1 MLRIAVVE
9 DDAPTREK
17 LCTLI
22 RDHAVSKGKDLAVT
36 PLEDGSSLLGGALS
50 GYDIIFLDIMLP
62 GLTGME
68 VAERIRAG
76 DPDVVLVFVT
86 NAAQYA
92 IKGYAVGALDFVL
105 KPVNPY
111 EFLVKLERALERA
124 AQRRQR
130 PITLQTADGVQVL
143 VSGLFFQLMTLPVI
157 PMSVNHLWLLWLLAY
172 AGQAAALLFLT
183 RLRRPGAA
191 YCAVW
196 SMTLTQ
202 LSAEAGLLLW
212 YALQRFH
219 WPKAESA
226 RKPADFPTRLA
237 QLFLKY

>member
-22 RDHAVSKGKDLAVT
+22 RDHASSKGKDLAVT

-143 VSGLFFQLMTLPVI
+143 SSRDILYVETRDRKLFYHT
-157 PMSVNHLWLLWLLAY
+157 
-172 AGQAAALLFLT
+172 T
-183 RLRRPGAA
+183 RG
-191 YCAVW
+191 CFAVRS
-196 SMTLTQ
+196 SMQ
-202 LSAEAGLLLW
+202 SAEALLGSLRFVRCNQC
-212 YALQRFH
+212 YLVNLRHVQSVQGDFVTVGRDRLEVSRRQRAAFLEAMLQYVG
-219 WPKAESA
+219 
-226 RKPADFPTRLA
+226 D
-237 QLFLKY
+237 

>member
-92 IKGYAVGALDFVL
+92 IKGYAVGALDFML

-143 VSGLFFQLMTLPVI
+143 SSRDILYVETRDRKLFYHT
-157 PMSVNHLWLLWLLAY
+157 
-172 AGQAAALLFLT
+172 T
-183 RLRRPGAA
+183 RG
-191 YCAVW
+191 CFAVRS
-196 SMTLTQ
+196 SMQ
-202 LSAEAGLLLW
+202 SAEALLGSLRFVRCNQC
-212 YALQRFH
+212 YLVNLRHVQSVQGDFVTVGRDRLEVSRRQRAAFLEAMLQYVR
-219 WPKAESA
+219 
-226 RKPADFPTRLA
+226 D
-237 QLFLKY
+237 

>member
-130 PITLQTADGVQVL
+130 PITLQTAGGVQVL
-143 VSGLFFQLMTLPVI
+143 SSRDILYVETRDRKLFYHT
-157 PMSVNHLWLLWLLAY
+157 
-172 AGQAAALLFLT
+172 T
-183 RLRRPGAA
+183 RG
-191 YCAVW
+191 CFAVRS
-196 SMTLTQ
+196 SMQ
-202 LSAEAGLLLW
+202 SAEALLGSLRFVRCNQC
-212 YALQRFH
+212 YLVNLCHVQSVQGDFVTVGRDRLEVSRRQRAAFLEAMLQYVR
-219 WPKAESA
+219 
-226 RKPADFPTRLA
+226 D
-237 QLFLKY
+237 

>member
-22 RDHAVSKGKDLAVT
+22 RDHAVSKGKDLAGT

-62 GLTGME
+62 TFLM
-68 VAERIRAG
+68 RI
-76 DPDVVLVFVT
+76 
-86 NAAQYA
+86 
-92 IKGYAVGALDFVL
+92 
-105 KPVNPY
+105 
-111 EFLVKLERALERA
+111 
-124 AQRRQR
+124 
-130 PITLQTADGVQVL
+130 
-143 VSGLFFQLMTLPVI
+143 
-157 PMSVNHLWLLWLLAY
+157 NHLWLLWPLAY
-172 AGQAAALLFLT
+172 VVQAAGLLFLT
-183 RLRRPGAA
+183 RLRLPGAA

>member
-143 VSGLFFQLMTLPVI
+143 SSRDILYVETRDRKLFYHT
-157 PMSVNHLWLLWLLAY
+157 
-172 AGQAAALLFLT
+172 T
-183 RLRRPGAA
+183 RG
-191 YCAVW
+191 CFAVRS
-196 SMTLTQ
+196 SMQ
-202 LSAEAGLLLW
+202 SAEALLGSLRFVRCNQC
-212 YALQRFH
+212 YLVNLRHVQSVQGDFVTVGRDRLEVSRRQRAAFLEVMLQYVR
-219 WPKAESA
+219 
-226 RKPADFPTRLA
+226 D
-237 QLFLKY
+237 

>member
-76 DPDVVLVFVT
+76 DPDVVLVFIT

-92 IKGYAVGALDFVL
+92 IKG
-105 KPVNPY
+105 
-111 EFLVKLERALERA
+111 
-124 AQRRQR
+124 
-130 PITLQTADGVQVL
+130 
-143 VSGLFFQLMTLPVI
+143 
-157 PMSVNHLWLLWLLAY
+157 
-172 AGQAAALLFLT
+172 
-183 RLRRPGAA
+183 
-191 YCAVW
+191 
-196 SMTLTQ
+196 
-202 LSAEAGLLLW
+202 
-212 YALQRFH
+212 
-219 WPKAESA
+219 
-226 RKPADFPTRLA
+226 
-237 QLFLKY
+237 

>member
-143 VSGLFFQLMTLPVI
+143 SSRDILYVETRDRKLFYHT
-157 PMSVNHLWLLWLLAY
+157 
-172 AGQAAALLFLT
+172 T
-183 RLRRPGAA
+183 RG
-191 YCAVW
+191 CFAVRS
-196 SMTLTQ
+196 SMQ
-202 LSAEAGLLLW
+202 SAEALLGSLRLVRCNQC
-212 YALQRFH
+212 YLVNLRHVQSVQGDFVTVGRDRLEVSRRQRAAFLEAMLQYVG
-219 WPKAESA
+219 
-226 RKPADFPTRLA
+226 D
-237 QLFLKY
+237 

>member
-124 AQRRQR
+124 AQRRQH

-143 VSGLFFQLMTLPVI
+143 SSRDILYVETRDRKLFYHT
-157 PMSVNHLWLLWLLAY
+157 
-172 AGQAAALLFLT
+172 T
-183 RLRRPGAA
+183 RG
-191 YCAVW
+191 CFAVRS
-196 SMTLTQ
+196 SMQ
-202 LSAEAGLLLW
+202 SAEALLGSLRFVRCNQC
-212 YALQRFH
+212 YLVNLRHVQSVQGDFVTVGRDRLEVSRRQRAAFLEAMLQYVG
-219 WPKAESA
+219 
-226 RKPADFPTRLA
+226 D
-237 QLFLKY
+237 

>member
-76 DPDVVLVFVT
+76 DPNVVLVFVT

-143 VSGLFFQLMTLPVI
+143 SSRDILYVETRDRKLFYHT
-157 PMSVNHLWLLWLLAY
+157 
-172 AGQAAALLFLT
+172 T
-183 RLRRPGAA
+183 RG
-191 YCAVW
+191 CFAVRS
-196 SMTLTQ
+196 SMQ
-202 LSAEAGLLLW
+202 SAEALLGSLRFMRCNQC
-212 YALQRFH
+212 YLVNLRHVQSVQGDFVTVGRDRLEVSRRQRAAFLEAMLQYVG
-219 WPKAESA
+219 
-226 RKPADFPTRLA
+226 D
-237 QLFLKY
+237 

>member
-76 DPDVVLVFVT
+76 DPDVVLVFIT

-143 VSGLFFQLMTLPVI
+143 SSRDILYVETRDRKLFYHT
-157 PMSVNHLWLLWLLAY
+157 
-172 AGQAAALLFLT
+172 T
-183 RLRRPGAA
+183 RG
-191 YCAVW
+191 CFAVRS
-196 SMTLTQ
+196 SMQ
-202 LSAEAGLLLW
+202 SAEALLGSLRFVRCNQC
-212 YALQRFH
+212 YLVNLRHVQSVQGDFVTVGRDRLEVSRRQRAAFLEAMLQYVR
-219 WPKAESA
+219 
-226 RKPADFPTRLA
+226 D
-237 QLFLKY
+237 

>member
-1 MLRIAVVE
+1 MWGTEHAARLWMVCVCAGLIQWGGVLTFAAPLRHR
-9 DDAPTREK
+9 P
-17 LCTLI
+17 
-22 RDHAVSKGKDLAVT
+22 HY
-36 PLEDGSSLLGGALS
+36 LG
-50 GYDIIFLDIMLP
+50 
-62 GLTGME
+62 
-68 VAERIRAG
+68 R
-76 DPDVVLVFVT
+76 
-86 NAAQYA
+86 
-92 IKGYAVGALDFVL
+92 
-105 KPVNPY
+105 
-111 EFLVKLERALERA
+111 
-124 AQRRQR
+124 
-130 PITLQTADGVQVL
+130 VL

-157 PMSVNHLWLLWLLAY
+157 PMSVNHLWLLWPLAY

-183 RLRRPGAA
+183 RLRLPGAA

>member
-1 MLRIAVVE
+1 MWGTEHAARLWMVCVCAGLIQWGGVLTFSAPLRH
-9 DDAPTREK
+9 RS
-17 LCTLI
+17 
-22 RDHAVSKGKDLAVT
+22 HY
-36 PLEDGSSLLGGALS
+36 LG
-50 GYDIIFLDIMLP
+50 
-62 GLTGME
+62 
-68 VAERIRAG
+68 R
-76 DPDVVLVFVT
+76 
-86 NAAQYA
+86 
-92 IKGYAVGALDFVL
+92 
-105 KPVNPY
+105 
-111 EFLVKLERALERA
+111 
-124 AQRRQR
+124 
-130 PITLQTADGVQVL
+130 VL
-143 VSGLFFQLMTLPVI
+143 VSGLFFQLIMLPTFLMRI
-157 PMSVNHLWLLWLLAY
+157 NHLWLLWLLAY

-183 RLRRPGAA
+183 RLRLPGAA

>member
-143 VSGLFFQLMTLPVI
+143 SSRDILYVETRDRKLFYHT
-157 PMSVNHLWLLWLLAY
+157 
-172 AGQAAALLFLT
+172 T
-183 RLRRPGAA
+183 RG
-191 YCAVW
+191 CFAVRS
-196 SMTLTQ
+196 SMQ
-202 LSAEAGLLLW
+202 SAEALLGSLRFVRCNQC
-212 YALQRFH
+212 YLVNLRHVQSVQGDFVTVGRDRLEVSRRQRAAFLEAMLQYVG
-219 WPKAESA
+219 
-226 RKPADFPTRLA
+226 D
-237 QLFLKY
+237 

>member
-143 VSGLFFQLMTLPVI
+143 SSRDILYVETRDRKLFYHT
-157 PMSVNHLWLLWLLAY
+157 
-172 AGQAAALLFLT
+172 T
-183 RLRRPGAA
+183 RG
-191 YCAVW
+191 CFAVRS
-196 SMTLTQ
+196 SMQ
-202 LSAEAGLLLW
+202 SAEALLGSL
-212 YALQRFH
+212 RFVRCNQCYLVNLRH
-219 WPKAESA
+219 VQSVQGDFVTVGRDRLEVSRRQSA
-226 RKPADFPTRLA
+226 ACLEAMLHYVRD
-237 QLFLKY
+237 

>member
-50 GYDIIFLDIMLP
+50 GYDIIFLDIMLL

-143 VSGLFFQLMTLPVI
+143 SSRDILYVETRDRKLFYHT
-157 PMSVNHLWLLWLLAY
+157 
-172 AGQAAALLFLT
+172 T
-183 RLRRPGAA
+183 RG
-191 YCAVW
+191 CFAVRS
-196 SMTLTQ
+196 SMQ
-202 LSAEAGLLLW
+202 SAEALLGSLRFVRCNQC
-212 YALQRFH
+212 YLVNLRHVQSVQGDFVTVGRDRLEVSRRQRAAFLEAMLQYVR
-219 WPKAESA
+219 
-226 RKPADFPTRLA
+226 D
-237 QLFLKY
+237 

>member
-62 GLTGME
+62 TFLM
-68 VAERIRAG
+68 RI
-76 DPDVVLVFVT
+76 
-86 NAAQYA
+86 
-92 IKGYAVGALDFVL
+92 
-105 KPVNPY
+105 
-111 EFLVKLERALERA
+111 
-124 AQRRQR
+124 
-130 PITLQTADGVQVL
+130 
-143 VSGLFFQLMTLPVI
+143 
-157 PMSVNHLWLLWLLAY
+157 NHLWLLWLPAY

-183 RLRRPGAA
+183 RLRLPGAA

-202 LSAEAGLLLW
+202 LSAEAFGM
-212 YALQRFH
+212 RC
-219 WPKAESA
+219 SA
-226 RKPADFPTRLA
+226 STCRKPNPHENPPIFPHALHNC
-237 QLFLKY
+237 F

>member
-9 DDAPTREK
+9 GDAPTREK

-143 VSGLFFQLMTLPVI
+143 SSRDILYVETRDRKLFYHT
-157 PMSVNHLWLLWLLAY
+157 
-172 AGQAAALLFLT
+172 T
-183 RLRRPGAA
+183 RG
-191 YCAVW
+191 CFAVRS
-196 SMTLTQ
+196 SMQ
-202 LSAEAGLLLW
+202 SAEALLGSLRFVRCNQC
-212 YALQRFH
+212 YLVNLRHVQSVQGDFVTVGRDRLEVSRRQRAAFLEAMLQYVG
-219 WPKAESA
+219 
-226 RKPADFPTRLA
+226 D
-237 QLFLKY
+237 

>member
-62 GLTGME
+62 TFLM
-68 VAERIRAG
+68 RI
-76 DPDVVLVFVT
+76 
-86 NAAQYA
+86 
-92 IKGYAVGALDFVL
+92 
-105 KPVNPY
+105 
-111 EFLVKLERALERA
+111 
-124 AQRRQR
+124 
-130 PITLQTADGVQVL
+130 
-143 VSGLFFQLMTLPVI
+143 
-157 PMSVNHLWLLWLLAY
+157 NHLWLLWLLAY
-172 AGQAAALLFLT
+172 AEQAAALLFLT
-183 RLRRPGAA
+183 RLRLPGAA

>member
-1 MLRIAVVE
+1 MLRIAVEE

-143 VSGLFFQLMTLPVI
+143 SSRDILYVETRDRKLFYHT
-157 PMSVNHLWLLWLLAY
+157 
-172 AGQAAALLFLT
+172 T
-183 RLRRPGAA
+183 RG
-191 YCAVW
+191 CFAVRS
-196 SMTLTQ
+196 SMQ
-202 LSAEAGLLLW
+202 SAEALLGSLRFVRCNQC
-212 YALQRFH
+212 YLVNLRHVQSVQGDFVTVGRDRLEVSRRQRAAFLEAMLQYVG
-219 WPKAESA
+219 
-226 RKPADFPTRLA
+226 D
-237 QLFLKY
+237 

>member
-76 DPDVVLVFVT
+76 DPDVVLVFVA

-143 VSGLFFQLMTLPVI
+143 SSRDILYVETRDRKLFYHT
-157 PMSVNHLWLLWLLAY
+157 
-172 AGQAAALLFLT
+172 T
-183 RLRRPGAA
+183 RG
-191 YCAVW
+191 CFAVR
-196 SMTLTQ
+196 SSIQ
-202 LSAEAGLLLW
+202 SAEALLGSLRFVRCNQC
-212 YALQRFH
+212 YLVNLRHVQSVQGDFVTVGRDRLEVSRRQRAAFLEAMLQYVG
-219 WPKAESA
+219 
-226 RKPADFPTRLA
+226 D
-237 QLFLKY
+237 

>member
-22 RDHAVSKGKDLAVT
+22 RDHAVSKGKNLAVT

-76 DPDVVLVFVT
+76 DPDVVLVFIT

-143 VSGLFFQLMTLPVI
+143 SSRDILYVETRDRKLFYHT
-157 PMSVNHLWLLWLLAY
+157 
-172 AGQAAALLFLT
+172 T
-183 RLRRPGAA
+183 RG
-191 YCAVW
+191 CFAVRS
-196 SMTLTQ
+196 SMQ
-202 LSAEAGLLLW
+202 SAETLLGSLRFVRCNQC
-212 YALQRFH
+212 YLVNLRHVQSVQGDFVTVGRDRLEVSRRQRTAFLEAMLQYVR
-219 WPKAESA
+219 
-226 RKPADFPTRLA
+226 D
-237 QLFLKY
+237 

>member
-9 DDAPTREK
+9 DDAPTREN

-22 RDHAVSKGKDLAVT
+22 RDHADSKGKELAVT

-143 VSGLFFQLMTLPVI
+143 SSRDILYVETRDRKLFYHT
-157 PMSVNHLWLLWLLAY
+157 
-172 AGQAAALLFLT
+172 T
-183 RLRRPGAA
+183 RG
-191 YCAVW
+191 CFAVRS
-196 SMTLTQ
+196 SMQ
-202 LSAEAGLLLW
+202 SAEALLGSLRFVRCNQC
-212 YALQRFH
+212 YLVNLRHVQSVQGDFVTVGRDRLEVSRRQRAAFLEAMLQYVG
-219 WPKAESA
+219 
-226 RKPADFPTRLA
+226 D
-237 QLFLKY
+237 

>member
-76 DPDVVLVFVT
+76 DPDVVLVFIT

-143 VSGLFFQLMTLPVI
+143 SSRDILYVETRDRKLFYHTTRGCFAVRSSMQ
-157 PMSVNHLWLLWLLAY
+157 SAD
-172 AGQAAALLFLT
+172 ALLGSLRFVRCNQCYLVNLRHVQSVQGDFVTVGRDRLEVSRRQRAAFL
-183 RLRRPGAA
+183 
-191 YCAVW
+191 
-196 SMTLTQ
+196 
-202 LSAEAGLLLW
+202 EAM
-212 YALQRFH
+212 LQYVG
-219 WPKAESA
+219 
-226 RKPADFPTRLA
+226 D
-237 QLFLKY
+237 

>member
-22 RDHAVSKGKDLAVT
+22 RGHAVSKGKDLAVT

-143 VSGLFFQLMTLPVI
+143 SSRDILYVETRDRKLFYHT
-157 PMSVNHLWLLWLLAY
+157 
-172 AGQAAALLFLT
+172 T
-183 RLRRPGAA
+183 RG
-191 YCAVW
+191 CFAVRS
-196 SMTLTQ
+196 SMQ
-202 LSAEAGLLLW
+202 SAEALLGSLRFVRCNQC
-212 YALQRFH
+212 YLVNLRHVQSVQGDFVTVGRDRLEVSRRQRAAFLEAMLQYVG
-219 WPKAESA
+219 
-226 RKPADFPTRLA
+226 D
-237 QLFLKY
+237 

>member
-143 VSGLFFQLMTLPVI
+143 SSRDILYVETRDRKLFYHT
-157 PMSVNHLWLLWLLAY
+157 
-172 AGQAAALLFLT
+172 T
-183 RLRRPGAA
+183 RG
-191 YCAVW
+191 CFAVRS
-196 SMTLTQ
+196 SMQ
-202 LSAEAGLLLW
+202 SAEALLGSLRFVRCNQC
-212 YALQRFH
+212 YLVNLRHVQSVQGDFVTVGRDRLEVSRRQRAAFLEAMLQYVR
-219 WPKAESA
+219 
-226 RKPADFPTRLA
+226 D
-237 QLFLKY
+237 

>member
-17 LCTLI
+17 MCTLI

-143 VSGLFFQLMTLPVI
+143 SSRDILYVETRDRKLFYHT
-157 PMSVNHLWLLWLLAY
+157 
-172 AGQAAALLFLT
+172 T
-183 RLRRPGAA
+183 RG
-191 YCAVW
+191 CFAVRS
-196 SMTLTQ
+196 SMQ
-202 LSAEAGLLLW
+202 SAEALLGSLRFVRCNQC
-212 YALQRFH
+212 YLVNLRHVQSVQGDFVTVGRDRLEVSRRQRAAFLEAMLQYVG
-219 WPKAESA
+219 
-226 RKPADFPTRLA
+226 D
-237 QLFLKY
+237 

>member
-92 IKGYAVGALDFVL
+92 IKGYAGGALDFVL

-143 VSGLFFQLMTLPVI
+143 SSRDILYVETRDRKLFYHT
-157 PMSVNHLWLLWLLAY
+157 
-172 AGQAAALLFLT
+172 T
-183 RLRRPGAA
+183 RG
-191 YCAVW
+191 CFAVRS
-196 SMTLTQ
+196 SMQ
-202 LSAEAGLLLW
+202 SAEALLGSLRFVRCNQC
-212 YALQRFH
+212 YLVNLRHVQSVQGDFVTVGRDRLEVSRRQRAAFLEAMLQYVG
-219 WPKAESA
+219 
-226 RKPADFPTRLA
+226 D
-237 QLFLKY
+237 

>member
-76 DPDVVLVFVT
+76 DPDVVLVFVA

-143 VSGLFFQLMTLPVI
+143 SSRDILYVETRDRKLFYHT
-157 PMSVNHLWLLWLLAY
+157 
-172 AGQAAALLFLT
+172 T
-183 RLRRPGAA
+183 RG
-191 YCAVW
+191 CFAVR
-196 SMTLTQ
+196 SSIQ
-202 LSAEAGLLLW
+202 SAEALLGSLRFVRCNQC
-212 YALQRFH
+212 YLVNLRHVQSVQGDFVTVGRDRLEVSRRQRAAFLEAMLQYVR
-219 WPKAESA
+219 
-226 RKPADFPTRLA
+226 D
-237 QLFLKY
+237 

>member
-143 VSGLFFQLMTLPVI
+143 SSRDILYVETRDRKLFYHT
-157 PMSVNHLWLLWLLAY
+157 
-172 AGQAAALLFLT
+172 T
-183 RLRRPGAA
+183 RG
-191 YCAVW
+191 CFAVRS
-196 SMTLTQ
+196 SMQ
-202 LSAEAGLLLW
+202 SAEALLGSLRFVRCNQC
-212 YALQRFH
+212 YLVNLRHVQSVQGDFVTVGRDRLEVSRRQRAAFLEAMLQYMR
-219 WPKAESA
+219 
-226 RKPADFPTRLA
+226 D
-237 QLFLKY
+237 

>member
-143 VSGLFFQLMTLPVI
+143 SSRDILYVETRDRKLFYHT
-157 PMSVNHLWLLWLLAY
+157 
-172 AGQAAALLFLT
+172 T
-183 RLRRPGAA
+183 RG
-191 YCAVW
+191 CFAVRS
-196 SMTLTQ
+196 SMQ
-202 LSAEAGLLLW
+202 SAEALLGSLRFVRCNQC
-212 YALQRFH
+212 YLVNLRHVQSVQGDFVTVGRDRLEVSRRQRTAFLEAMLQYVR
-219 WPKAESA
+219 
-226 RKPADFPTRLA
+226 D
-237 QLFLKY
+237 

>member
-36 PLEDGSSLLGGALS
+36 PLEDGSSLLGGAPI

-130 PITLQTADGVQVL
+130 PITLQPAVGAKVL
-143 VSGLFFQLMTLPVI
+143 SSRDILYVETRDRKLFYHT
-157 PMSVNHLWLLWLLAY
+157 
-172 AGQAAALLFLT
+172 T
-183 RLRRPGAA
+183 RG
-191 YCAVW
+191 CFAVRS
-196 SMTLTQ
+196 SMQ
-202 LSAEAGLLLW
+202 SAEALLGSLRFVRCNQC
-212 YALQRFH
+212 YLVNLRHVQSVQGDFVTVGRDRLEVSRRQRAAFLEAMLQYVG
-219 WPKAESA
+219 
-226 RKPADFPTRLA
+226 D
-237 QLFLKY
+237 

>member
-76 DPDVVLVFVT
+76 DPDVVLVFIT

-143 VSGLFFQLMTLPVI
+143 SSRDILYVETRDRKLFYHT
-157 PMSVNHLWLLWLLAY
+157 
-172 AGQAAALLFLT
+172 T
-183 RLRRPGAA
+183 RG
-191 YCAVW
+191 CFAVRS
-196 SMTLTQ
+196 SMQ
-202 LSAEAGLLLW
+202 SAEALLGSLRFVRCNQC
-212 YALQRFH
+212 YLVNLRHVQSVQGDFVTVGRDRLEVSRRQRAAFLEAMLQYVG
-219 WPKAESA
+219 
-226 RKPADFPTRLA
+226 D
-237 QLFLKY
+237 

>member
-1 MLRIAVVE
+1 
-9 DDAPTREK
+9 
-17 LCTLI
+17 
-22 RDHAVSKGKDLAVT
+22 
-36 PLEDGSSLLGGALS
+36 
-50 GYDIIFLDIMLP
+50 MLP

-143 VSGLFFQLMTLPVI
+143 SSRDILYVETRDRKLFYHT
-157 PMSVNHLWLLWLLAY
+157 
-172 AGQAAALLFLT
+172 T
-183 RLRRPGAA
+183 RG
-191 YCAVW
+191 CFAVRS
-196 SMTLTQ
+196 SMQ
-202 LSAEAGLLLW
+202 SAEALLGSLRFVRCNQC
-212 YALQRFH
+212 YLVNLRHVQSVQGDFVTVGRDRLEVSRRQRAAFLEAMLQYVR
-219 WPKAESA
+219 
-226 RKPADFPTRLA
+226 D
-237 QLFLKY
+237 

>member
-143 VSGLFFQLMTLPVI
+143 SSRDILYVETRDRKLFYHT
-157 PMSVNHLWLLWLLAY
+157 
-172 AGQAAALLFLT
+172 T
-183 RLRRPGAA
+183 RG
-191 YCAVW
+191 CFAVRS
-196 SMTLTQ
+196 SMQ
-202 LSAEAGLLLW
+202 SAEALLGSLRFVRCNQC
-212 YALQRFH
+212 YLVNLRHVQSVQGDFVTVGRERLEVSRRQRAAFLEAMLQYVR
-219 WPKAESA
+219 
-226 RKPADFPTRLA
+226 D
-237 QLFLKY
+237 

>member
-50 GYDIIFLDIMLP
+50 EYDIIFLDIMLP

-76 DPDVVLVFVT
+76 DSDVVLVFVT

-143 VSGLFFQLMTLPVI
+143 SSRDILYVETRDRKLFYHT
-157 PMSVNHLWLLWLLAY
+157 
-172 AGQAAALLFLT
+172 T
-183 RLRRPGAA
+183 RG
-191 YCAVW
+191 CFAVRS
-196 SMTLTQ
+196 SMQ
-202 LSAEAGLLLW
+202 SAEALLGSLRFVRCNQC
-212 YALQRFH
+212 YLVNLRHVQSVQGDFVTVGRDRLEVSRRQRAAFLEAMLQYVG
-219 WPKAESA
+219 
-226 RKPADFPTRLA
+226 D
-237 QLFLKY
+237 